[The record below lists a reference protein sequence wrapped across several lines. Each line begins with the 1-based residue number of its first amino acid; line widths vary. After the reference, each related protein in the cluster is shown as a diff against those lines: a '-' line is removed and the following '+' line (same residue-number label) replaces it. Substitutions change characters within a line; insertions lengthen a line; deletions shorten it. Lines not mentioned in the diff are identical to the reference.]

1 MNLGALTV
9 LMEHLK
15 QCEDVPFPKFDGWI
29 TEVESDDEQQARP
42 KSHHGMAKPG
52 QKPGVEGK
60 IEIVVD
66 LDVKHPA
73 SICILPQEN
82 DQTSS
87 NKGPPPWMKKPVDIT
102 LANTGKLILPAP
114 PKKETGDP
122 KNKQETLHAQ
132 VVHWPSKD
140 GYRRYYAGQ
149 MKGKR

>member
-15 QCEDVPFPKFDGWI
+15 QCEDVPFPKIDGWI

-42 KSHHGMAKPG
+42 KSHHEVPK
-52 QKPGVEGK
+52 QK
-60 IEIVVD
+60 IVVD

-73 SICILPQEN
+73 LICILPQEN

-87 NKGPPPWMKKPVDIT
+87 DKGPPPWMNKPVDIT

-114 PKKETGDP
+114 PKKETGEP
-122 KNKQETLHAQ
+122 RFL
-132 VVHWPSKD
+132 
-140 GYRRYYAGQ
+140 GLI
-149 MKGKR
+149 